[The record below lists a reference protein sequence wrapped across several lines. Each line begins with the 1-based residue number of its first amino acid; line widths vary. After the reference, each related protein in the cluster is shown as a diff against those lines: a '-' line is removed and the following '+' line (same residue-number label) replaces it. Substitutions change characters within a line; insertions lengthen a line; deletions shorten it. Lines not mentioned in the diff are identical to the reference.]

1 VGENASQIERQI
13 VAERTELG
21 RNLAVLETK
30 ARDLADWRSHY
41 RNHPAMFLG
50 AAAGVGLV
58 LGAMSYGRRDTFG
71 YVDYAHPP
79 EPQTAKPRPSIGE
92 RLSGPKG
99 RRLLDTLDHVTD
111 ALLAVGTA
119 KAVDLISD
127 YLPGFADEYQ
137 RSADASARPAAA
149 DASLWH
155 GRAGGQG
162 TKPSGSAPNPGR
174 DRWDSSQDDR

>member
-13 VAERTELG
+13 VAERNELG

-30 ARDLADWRSHY
+30 ARDLADWRRHY

-58 LGAMSYGRRDTFG
+58 LGAMSYGRRDDFG
-71 YVDYAHPP
+71 YVDYARTPKPHP
-79 EPQTAKPRPSIGE
+79 TKPRPSLGE
-92 RLSGPKG
+92 RLNGPKG

-137 RSADASARPAAA
+137 RSAEASAAPVAT
-149 DASLWH
+149 DSSLWQERSGGH
-155 GRAGGQG
+155 GTTAR
-162 TKPSGSAPNPGR
+162 GSAPDSRR